1 MLSRL
6 VRCLPF
12 QRGPVL
18 HYLSGWHILD
28 RDRHDHIR
36 HVQPVYSRHL
46 WLHSRRQLVHK
57 LHGWDLLRHNRR
69 PIQSGVH
76 ALRDGDILHCLARYR
91 ILHVF
96 AVFFWDIW
104 DGNW

>member
-1 MLSRL
+1 M
-6 VRCLPF
+6 
-12 QRGPVL
+12 
-18 HYLSGWHILD
+18 
-28 RDRHDHIR
+28 
-36 HVQPVYSRHL
+36 
-46 WLHSRRQLVHK
+46 HK